1 MKTQKLSVFALVA
14 LGAAVA
20 GTVLGS
26 APSHAE
32 PPAVIQPMGMV
43 LPTNLPKVTFYFRA
57 PGGTKLTGSFIAE
70 DVGKAAPKNFVIDSA
85 TVTAVDK
92 MAATFTLA
100 RPAKGWPIG
109 QYRLEVKHG
118 DKLVHVERFMM
129 LDAQ

>member
-1 MKTQKLSVFALVA
+1 MKTQKLSVFAVLA

-20 GTVLGS
+20 VLGP
-26 APSHAE
+26 APSRAE

-43 LPTNLPKVTFYFRA
+43 LPTSLPKVTFYFRA
-57 PGGTKLTGSFIAE
+57 PAGTKLTGAFIAE

-85 TVTAVDK
+85 TVTAADK

-100 RPAKGWPIG
+100 RPNNGWPTG

-118 DKLVHVERFMM
+118 DKLVHVERFMI
-129 LDAQ
+129 LDVK